1 MGTRNLSLCKK
12 DGEIVIAQYGQWDGY
27 PEGQGKTI
35 LEFCHDKD
43 NITRLKAELEN
54 IRDIY
59 TLTEFLEEYEKLAP
73 KWSNEPDNRTE
84 QMEYWYKELSHRN
97 IGGMIFSSIINVDKS
112 KLPSVMNNLIY
123 LQKYEDLEQTENYCD
138 TWIEYAYLINFD
150 TNELECY
157 GGAKLIG
164 CYDLDNLPTVVSFLK
179 GLAEKEE
186 EEEE

>member
-12 DGEIVIAQYGQWDGY
+12 NGEVVIAQYGQWDGY

-123 LQKYEDLEQTENYCD
+123 LQKYEDLAQTENYCD

-157 GGAKLIG
+157 GYGELLKK
-164 CYDLDNLPTVVSFLK
+164 YSLDNLPTEQQFIDEL
-179 GLAEKEE
+179 EREE
-186 EEEE
+186 E